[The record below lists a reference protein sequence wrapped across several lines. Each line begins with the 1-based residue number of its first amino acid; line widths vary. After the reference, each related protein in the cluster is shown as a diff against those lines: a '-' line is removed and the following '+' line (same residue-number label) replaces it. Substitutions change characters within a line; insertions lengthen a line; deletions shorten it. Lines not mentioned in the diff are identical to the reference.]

1 MSFDQDTRW
10 TIPLTYTTSSE
21 LDFNSSRVV
30 WFPETEERM
39 KLPGVCLDNDEW
51 IVLNIRQIGE
61 LIVHPIFFI
70 YLKEDGP
77 APFVLLKF
85 VRLHGPRVNCPI

>member
-10 TIPLTYTTSSE
+10 TIPLTYMTSADLNLTSG
-21 LDFNSSRVV
+21 VV

-39 KLPGVCLDNDEW
+39 KLPGVCLGNDEW

-61 LIVHPIFFI
+61 LIVHPIFLI
-70 YLKEDGP
+70 YLKESDP
-77 APFVLLKF
+77 APIVLLKF